1 MGGTCQI
8 PQPIKE
14 LIDSLLKKDLLLV
27 VVDEKNNGPVAKTSV
42 EMAGTARGVF
52 EKVVLLIYHD
62 QGLPASDLRDLL
74 RIGRLRILGF

>member
-8 PQPIKE
+8 PQTIKE
-14 LIDSLLKKDLLLV
+14 LIVSLLKKYLLLV

-42 EMAGTARGVF
+42 EMTGTARGVF
-52 EKVVLLIYHD
+52 EKVVLLIHHD
-62 QGLPASDLRDLL
+62 QRLPASDLRDLL